1 MSQQVEVDHLD
12 EDTNVPENQKYV
24 CLSFLGDPEN
34 KLTLKGIKI
43 KGAFSDYDQ
52 ACKFARSE
60 QNKNSNFNVY
70 IGEVGKWLPFDPD
83 PESKSAGDAE
93 YANKELNSLMKKY
106 KDNQEKVAMAHRE
119 RKEFMLH
126 KNNVENLKKKR
137 ENINFVNKA
146 IEEADDDKKKEA
158 LKIQLKELE
167 KDIKSLEEETKNIE
181 NLENNILNDIDEDG
195 EDDEDDENE
204 DEKSKDIDV

>member
-12 EDTNVPENQKYV
+12 EDTNVPEGQKYV

-43 KGAFSDYDQ
+43 KGAFPDYDQ

-60 QNKNSNFNVY
+60 QNKNNKFNVY
-70 IGEVGKWLPFDPD
+70 VGEVGKWLPFDPD

-106 KDNQEKVAMAHRE
+106 KENQEKVNMAHQE
-119 RKEFMLH
+119 RKEFLIN
-126 KNNVENLKKKR
+126 KSRVENIKKKK

-146 IEEADDDKKKEA
+146 IEEATDDKKKET
-158 LKIQLKELE
+158 LVKQLEELQN
-167 KDIKSLEEETKNIE
+167 DIKSLEEETKEIDNME
-181 NLENNILNDIDEDG
+181 KNLLDDIDEDD
-195 EDDEDDENE
+195 EEEDDENNE
-204 DEKSKDIDV
+204 KDIDV